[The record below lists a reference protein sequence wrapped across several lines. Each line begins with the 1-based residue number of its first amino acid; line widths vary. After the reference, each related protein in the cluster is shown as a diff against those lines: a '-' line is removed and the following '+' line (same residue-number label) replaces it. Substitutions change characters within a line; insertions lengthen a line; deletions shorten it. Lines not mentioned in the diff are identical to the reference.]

1 VTADE
6 YLARLDSELR
16 RMRAAHRGRILSEV
30 RDHLLEAGP
39 DGPERLGDPGELA
52 ATFAVA
58 SASATVSTAS
68 RTVAA
73 VVVITLGLWAAI
85 ALDVRSHPW
94 LNDFPGA
101 LVAALSVQV
110 AAVAAFVVVVRTVR
124 YRGRVPGHALPLL
137 ARANAVAAA
146 SVSIGLAVTALAEAQ
161 HLQPAR
167 AGIWEIAVAG
177 TLAAVCALTL
187 VAAGASAHAVRRAR
201 AFSADAQDDVVAD
214 ILALVPSHL
223 AGPAGRASAFPWL
236 DLRGH
241 PWRVCATLSAVVFV
255 AIAVAGFVRGE
266 PSPAVGVVEALGI
279 FAGFAVFGRLLGLR
293 R

>member
-1 VTADE
+1 MTADE
-6 YLARLDSELR
+6 YLARLDAELR
-16 RMRAAHRGRILSEV
+16 RLRAAQRRRILSEV
-30 RDHLLEAGP
+30 RDHLLEAGS

-52 ATFAVA
+52 ASFAVA
-58 SASATVSTAS
+58 SASATARTAS
-68 RTVAA
+68 LTVAA
-73 VVVITLGLWAAI
+73 VVAITLGLWAAI

-110 AAVAAFVVVVRTVR
+110 AAVAAFVVVVRTIR

-161 HLQPAR
+161 HLRPAQ
-167 AGIWEIAVAG
+167 AGLWEIAVAC
-177 TLAAVCALTL
+177 TLAVVCALTL
-187 VAAGASAHAVRRAR
+187 VAMGVSAQAVRRAR
-201 AFSADAQDDVVAD
+201 VFSPDGQDDVVAD
-214 ILALVPSHL
+214 ILALVPARL
-223 AGPAGRASAFPWL
+223 AGPAGRASGSRWL

-241 PWRVCATLSAVVFV
+241 PWRVCATLSAAVFV
-255 AIAVAGFVRGE
+255 AIAVAGLVRGE
-266 PSPAVGVVEALGI
+266 PSPAVGIVEALGI
-279 FAGFAVFGRLLGLR
+279 VAGFAVFGRLLGLR